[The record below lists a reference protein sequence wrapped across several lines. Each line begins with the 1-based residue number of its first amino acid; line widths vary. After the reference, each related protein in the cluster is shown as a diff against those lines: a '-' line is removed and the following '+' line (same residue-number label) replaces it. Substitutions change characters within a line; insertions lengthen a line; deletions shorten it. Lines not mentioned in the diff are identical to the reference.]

1 MGAGADLEPI
11 VQSQAVPTHENS
23 IVILGAGM
31 SGGVA
36 ARTLRE
42 EGYDGTIVLIGHE
55 PTPPF
60 GRPPL
65 SKTYLRGEETLD
77 GWMVVPERW
86 YEDNRVVRV
95 HATATRLDTDTHQ
108 VHLQE
113 GGPVPFD
120 RLLITTG
127 GLNRTLE
134 VPGAELAGVHQLRT
148 VAESDA
154 IKQES
159 RHGARAVVVGM
170 GFIGSEVAASLT
182 QMGVRV
188 AAVLPGA
195 SPLESVL
202 GPEVG
207 QVMASIHRGAG
218 VELLSRSE
226 VVRFEGAHRVERAIT
241 RQGRRLPCDF
251 AVVSVGIRPAVDALA
266 SSGVAV
272 ENGVLV
278 DELCRTNVPEV
289 FAAGDVASHDH
300 PLFGRIRVEHYNNA
314 EKQGAAAARSML
326 GIGAPYAYVHTFWS
340 DQYDLKLEYVGHV
353 RRWDQFIVRGSL
365 DERRFLG
372 FYLADGAVKAAVG
385 VNRGGDPELDE
396 HGEMAAAARLVA
408 KRAQPDPPALADET
422 RDLND
427 L

>member
-1 MGAGADLEPI
+1 
-11 VQSQAVPTHENS
+11 
-23 IVILGAGM
+23 M

-42 EGYDGTIVLIGHE
+42 AGYDGPLVLVGHE

-77 GWMVVPERW
+77 GWMVAPEQW
-86 YEDNRVVRV
+86 YEDNHVHRV
-95 HATATRLDTDTHQ
+95 HATATRVDTDAHRI
-108 VHLQE
+108 HLQE
-113 GGPVPFD
+113 GGAVTFD

-127 GLNRTLE
+127 GVNRSLE
-134 VPGAELAGVHQLRT
+134 VPGADLPGVHQLRT

-154 IKQES
+154 IKRDAKRGS
-159 RHGARAVVVGM
+159 RAVVVGM

-182 QMGVRV
+182 QMGVQV

-207 QVMASIHRGAG
+207 QVMASIHRDAG
-218 VELLSRSE
+218 VELFSSDQ
-226 VVRFEGAHRVERAIT
+226 VVRFEGVHRIERAIP
-241 RQGRRLPCDF
+241 RQGRRLACDF
-251 AVVSVGIRPAVDALA
+251 ALVSVGIRPAVDALA

-272 ENGVLV
+272 DNGVLV
-278 DELCRTNVPEV
+278 DELCRTNVPAV
-289 FAAGDVASHDH
+289 FAAGDVASHNH

-353 RRWDQFIVRGSL
+353 RKWDQFIVRGSL
-365 DERRFLG
+365 DERKFLG
-372 FYLADGAVKAAVG
+372 FYLADGVLRAAVG
-385 VNRGGDPELDE
+385 LNRGGDPELDE
-396 HGEMAAAARLVA
+396 QDEMAAAGRLIAEQAR
-408 KRAQPDPPALADET
+408 PDPTALADEG
-422 RDLND
+422 RDLSR

>member
-1 MGAGADLEPI
+1 
-11 VQSQAVPTHENS
+11 
-23 IVILGAGM
+23 M

-42 EGYDGTIVLIGHE
+42 AGYDGPLVLIGHE

-65 SKTYLRGEETLD
+65 SKTYLRGEETLE
-77 GWMVVPERW
+77 GWMVAPEQW
-86 YEDNRVVRV
+86 YEDNHVHRV
-95 HATATRLDTDTHQ
+95 HATATRVDTDMHQ
-108 VHLQE
+108 IQLQE
-113 GGPVPFD
+113 GEPVTFD

-127 GLNRTLE
+127 GVNRTLE
-134 VPGAELAGVHQLRT
+134 IPGADLPGVHQLRS
-148 VAESDA
+148 VSESDA
-154 IKQES
+154 IKQDARRDS
-159 RHGARAVVVGM
+159 RAVVVGM

-182 QMGVRV
+182 QMGVHV

-207 QVMASIHRGAG
+207 QVMAGIHRDAG
-218 VELLSRSE
+218 VELHSGDE
-226 VVRFEGAHRVERAIT
+226 VVRFEGGQRVERAIT
-241 RQGRRLPCDF
+241 RQGRRLECDF

-272 ENGVLV
+272 DNGVLV
-278 DELCRTNVPEV
+278 DEDCRTNISGV
-289 FAAGDVASHDH
+289 FAAGDVASHHH

-314 EKQGAAAARSML
+314 EKQGAAAARAML

-353 RRWDQFIVRGSL
+353 RKWDQFIVRGSL
-365 DERRFLG
+365 DERKFLG
-372 FYLADGAVKAAVG
+372 FYLADGVLKAAVG
-385 VNRGGDPELDE
+385 VNRGGDPELDQQ
-396 HGEMAAAARLVA
+396 GEMAAAARLVA
-408 KRAQPDPPALADET
+408 KRARPDPKALADET
-422 RDLND
+422 RDLGD
-427 L
+427 I